1 MLSVCIDGDFP
12 VPICPID
19 GRARRLEPCD
29 NLRRGVPEWIPSPAA
44 DERNLRPPGLE

>member
-1 MLSVCIDGDFP
+1 MLPIGINRDLP

-19 GRARRLEPCD
+19 GRACGFEPCD

-44 DERNLRPPGLE
+44 DERNLRLPGFE